1 MAIDQLSELPQQ
13 FLWERDWDDAPAWQ
27 RAGISALRTVVLV
40 VRDLIDGE
48 LNLRAMSLVYT
59 TLLSMVPLLA
69 LSFSLL
75 KGFGVQNRLD
85 ETLKTALEPLGEE
98 KAAQLAESLI
108 GFVNNMNVGVL
119 GAVGL
124 LFLVYTVIS
133 LTQKIESA
141 FNYAWRISLP
151 RSFGD
156 RFTTFL
162 SAITIGP
169 LLVFAALAATGSAMN
184 TELMSR
190 LHEVVLIGSAMDL
203 VAKLLP
209 FALIIAAFSFLYA
222 TIPNTRVRIGAAL
235 TGGLV
240 AGVMWE
246 VLSFGF
252 ASYASG
258 TSNYQLVY
266 ATFATAIF
274 FMIWLY
280 LNWLI
285 LLIGAS
291 IAFYRQYPELVATGL
306 QEVHFNPAQTSRYA
320 LSILARVGRRFYASE
335 PGYTLE
341 VLAPEYRLPSHALSP
356 CLRLLVDTGLLV
368 TTDETERVYMP
379 GVPFDTM
386 TVDEVLSR
394 VNRFQPSATYQP
406 PKLVEAEID
415 AIDSALSESQAR
427 SLGGLTLKQL
437 AFDAVSADAEDAVD
451 VKDVEAVEILESD
464 EPTGDDTA
472 DHV

>member
-1 MAIDQLSELPQQ
+1 MPLAFRSQPEIHVIDRLSELQQQ
-13 FLWERDWDDAPAWQ
+13 FLWERDWRDSPAWQ
-27 RAGISALRTVVLV
+27 RGGINALRTMVMV
-40 VRDLIDGE
+40 VRDLTEGE

-59 TLLSMVPLLA
+59 TLLSIVPLLA

-85 ETLKTALEPLGEE
+85 ETLRTLFEPLGEE
-98 KAAQLAESLI
+98 KAVQLTENLI

-124 LFLVYTVIS
+124 LFLVYTVVS

-141 FNYAWRISLP
+141 FNYAWRIATP
-151 RSFGD
+151 RTFGD

-162 SAITIGP
+162 SAITVGP
-169 LLVFAALAATGSAMN
+169 LLVFAALAVTGSAMN

-190 LHEVVLIGSAMDL
+190 LHEVVLIGSVMDL

-209 FALIIAAFSFLYA
+209 FTLIIAAFTFLYA
-222 TIPNTRVRIGAAL
+222 TIPNTRVRFASAL
-235 TGGLV
+235 TGGVV
-240 AGVMWE
+240 AGLLWE
-246 VLSFGF
+246 MLSFGF

-258 TSNYQLVY
+258 TSNYQVIY

-285 LLIGAS
+285 LLVGAS
-291 IAFYRQYPELVATGL
+291 IAFYKQHQEIVATGL
-306 QEVHFNPAQTSRYA
+306 RQVDFNPAQTSRYS
-320 LSILARVGRRFYASE
+320 LSILARVGRRFYANE
-335 PGYTLE
+335 PGYTVE
-341 VLAPEYRLPSHALSP
+341 ALAVEYGIPSHAL
-356 CLRLLVDTGLLV
+356 LRCMTLLVDTGLLL
-368 TTDETERVYMP
+368 TTDEGERVYVP

-394 VNRFQPSATYQP
+394 INRYQSTDTYEP
-406 PKLVEAEID
+406 PNFVEPEID
-415 AIDSALSESQAR
+415 AIDQALSESRAR

-437 AFDAVSADAEDAVD
+437 TFDAVQPSVERPEEDD
-451 VKDVEAVEILESD
+451 LN
-464 EPTGDDTA
+464 
-472 DHV
+472 